1 MSKIE
6 KALRI
11 ASRQRKIRGGDVIDA
26 VSDDD
31 MGLTSRGLLPVTF
44 RIQARSKHDLAPE
57 PLEKHRIIHEGFSE
71 GALTK
76 YKMLR
81 TSILQEFSTHDW
93 KTLGITSPLDG
104 AGKTVTAI
112 NLAITLSSQSDL
124 DVFLIDLD
132 LRNPSIADYLG
143 MPKDVRGL
151 SAYLEN
157 EVDLSTILW
166 DIGIESLV
174 VLASR
179 DRFSNSSE
187 CITSRGILE
196 LVKTLRSGS
205 PKQIVIFDLP
215 PVLTADDA
223 VAFSPFVDAMLMVA
237 AERETSREDLSQAMD
252 MLGSA
257 NVIGTVLNKTRLR

>member
-1 MSKIE
+1 MSKLE
-6 KALRI
+6 KALRH
-11 ASRQRKIRGGDVIDA
+11 ASRQRKTRGDDTTDATSGDVD
-26 VSDDD
+26 
-31 MGLTSRGLLPVTF
+31 LTSSRLLPVMF
-44 RIQARSKHDLAPE
+44 RVQAQCKHDLPRRS
-57 PLEKHRIIHEGFSE
+57 LEKHRIVHDGFSE

-81 TSILQEFSTHDW
+81 TSILQEFSAHDW

-143 MPKDVRGL
+143 MPGDVPGL
-151 SAYLEN
+151 SAYLDK
-157 EVDLSTILW
+157 EVELSSILW
-166 DIGIESLV
+166 DVGIENLV
-174 VLASR
+174 VLANR

-187 CITSRGILE
+187 CITSKGIKE
-196 LVKTLRSGS
+196 LVRTFETGS
-205 PKQIVIFDLP
+205 PKPIVIFDLP

-223 VAFSPFVDAMLMVA
+223 VAFSPFVDAILMVA
-237 AERETSREDLSQAMD
+237 AERETSREDLAQAME
-252 MLGSA
+252 MLHSA
-257 NVIGTVLNKTRLR
+257 NVLGTVLNKSGGR